1 MREDEGARGRWAY
14 MTKAQQDAPGS
25 NWWTRL
31 KTRGSLNPSKG
42 RINHPHHQL
51 SRPEL
56 EEALQHENT
65 PHFSPCEA
73 LLDPASQGTSCP
85 STAELLAHGS
95 ALSTV
100 CFQPIVGP
108 FPSDAPAG
116 LAPLPKQGSI
126 THCQT
131 RSPGL
136 FLPRQGGSRS
146 SSSRRQQAGRFGA
159 SRRAGWE

>member
-1 MREDEGARGRWAY
+1 MWEDGGARGRWACT
-14 MTKAQQDAPGS
+14 TKAQHDAPGS
-25 NWWTRL
+25 NWWPRL
-31 KTRGSLNPSKG
+31 KTGGSLNPSKR
-42 RINHPHHQL
+42 RINHPHHQP
-51 SRPEL
+51 SPPEL
-56 EEALQHENT
+56 EEALHHENI
-65 PHFSPCEA
+65 PHPFPCEA

-85 STAELLAHGS
+85 STAQLLVYGS
-95 ALSTV
+95 ALSTA
-100 CFQPIVGP
+100 CFQPIDGP

-146 SSSRRQQAGRFGA
+146 SSSRRWQAGCFRA